1 MDTSRLSSVCPV
13 RLVRMLPP
21 VAARGGREKN
31 DKAQIMALT
40 TAELC
45 GPRAPPP
52 PSPPSMESAARL
64 RFLVLVLN
72 SDREADAQKVMHKC
86 AAAAKKALYGDPGE
100 AQGLKLSKQQQQQP

>member
-1 MDTSRLSSVCPV
+1 
-13 RLVRMLPP
+13 MLPP

-52 PSPPSMESAARL
+52 PPSMESAARL

-72 SDREADAQKVMHKC
+72 WDREADAQKAMHKC
-86 AAAAKKALYGDPGE
+86 AAAANKAL
-100 AQGLKLSKQQQQQP
+100 